1 MLNTFVN
8 NADTVKIANMAQIV
22 NVIAPIFT
30 NEKGM
35 FLQTIYHPLQL
46 FSKNTRG
53 AALET
58 YVESPTY
65 ESKSFGKTNYLDVST
80 SLNNGVVTM
89 NVVNRHLDQ
98 DIEAEI
104 EVQDGAFKGSFEV
117 ALVTGP
123 DIKAEND
130 FGKTT
135 VQTVKSSIAA
145 SGNKLRHR
153 FPPHSYTMLKGSLA

>member
-1 MLNTFVN
+1 
-8 NADTVKIANMAQIV
+8 MAQIV

-35 FLQTIYHPLQL
+35 FLQTIYYPLQL
-46 FSKNTRG
+46 FAKNTRG

-58 YVESPTY
+58 FVDCPTY
-65 ESKSFGKTNYLDVST
+65 ESKSFGKDTYLDVST
-80 SLNNGVVTM
+80 SSSNNGVVTM

-98 DIEAEI
+98 DVEAEI
-104 EVQDGAFKGSFEV
+104 EVQDAAFKGKFEC

-135 VQTVKSSIAA
+135 VPDREQHHHGQRQQTATPLPAA
-145 SGNKLRHR
+145 FLHDAQRQSGLTFR
-153 FPPHSYTMLKGSLA
+153 FIWSGGRSCG

>member
-1 MLNTFVN
+1 VI
-8 NADTVKIANMAQIV
+8 KIANMAQIV

-35 FLQTIYHPLQL
+35 FLQTIYYPLQL
-46 FSKNTRG
+46 FSANTRG

-58 YVESPTY
+58 YVECPTY
-65 ESKSFGKTNYLDVST
+65 ESKHFGKAAYLDVSS
-80 SLNNGVVTM
+80 SLNNGQVTM

-98 DIEAEI
+98 DVEAEI
-104 EVQDGAFKGSFEV
+104 EVQDGAFQGQFEV
-117 ALVTGP
+117 QVVTGP

-135 VQTVKSSIAA
+135 VKPEKSSVSA

-153 FPPHSYTMLKGSLA
+153 FTAHSYTMLKGRLA